1 MQKSV
6 RTVQSEEVR
15 RRFTRP
21 PFLSRMR
28 TLMLKKLENFS
39 LPAIEE
45 KVLAFWSEH
54 NIFAHSIGNRKGK
67 KRFVFYEGPPTANGR
82 PGIHHVLARAFKDVI
97 CRYKTMRG
105 FSVPRKGGWDTHGL
119 PVELEV
125 EKQLGLKSKKEIETY
140 GMAAFNRACRE
151 SVWKYKDEWEKLTA
165 RIGFWLDMEHPY
177 VTYENPYIE
186 SLWSILASVWKKK
199 LLYKGHKV
207 VPWCTR
213 CGTALSSHELAQG
226 YRSVEE
232 ESVYLKFK
240 LKKGQKFGAKK
251 QYETKDSAYI
261 LSWTTTPWTLPG
273 NVALAVAPKVQYAA
287 VRVDGVPELFIL
299 AESLVDSVFR
309 GQAIERVHDLDGSAL
324 VGLEYEPLFD
334 IAPLA
339 KEKTAYAVYPA
350 DFVTTTDGTGV
361 VHTAVMYGEDD
372 YRLGKEVGLPEFHTV
387 GLDGRFVEE
396 VPGLAG
402 MPVKTPESDAKIF
415 AHLKA
420 KKFLLKTEPYTH
432 DYPFCWRCQTP
443 LLYYARDSWFIRM
456 SALRAKLQKENE
468 TINWVPEHLKE
479 GRFGEWL
486 REVKDW
492 AISRERYW
500 GTPLP
505 LWVCDACGHTHAVGN
520 IAELEE
526 KLPQS
531 TNRYIL
537 VRHGEAEN
545 NVRQI
550 LSPWPETEPHHLT
563 LTGRVEVEDTAK
575 KLSREHVDV
584 IISSDLTRTKETAE
598 IIAKATGAHVV
609 FDERLR
615 ERNVGFLDGEPISAY
630 RAQFPSELDRFEKR
644 PRGGESMT
652 DLRARGFAF
661 FKDAEQRYHGKTI
674 VVVGHGDPLWMLRA
688 AMQGWEN
695 RELVTEGTA
704 AYEGYPKKGGAAE
717 VVLRNVP
724 RNELGELDLHRPYI
738 DAVTFPCRECGKGTM
753 KRIPEVVDVW
763 FDSGAMPFAQ
773 AHFPF
778 ETPAGKLAFP
788 ADFISEGIDQ
798 TRGWFYT
805 LLAIGVLAGK
815 GTPFK
820 NVISLGLVL
829 DKNGQKMSK
838 SKGNVVSPWDMVG
851 KYGADAVRWYFFTV
865 NPPGEPKNF
874 DEAELGKVVRQ
885 FILLIYNSFVF
896 LETYGAG
903 AKAAK
908 VAKPTNVL
916 DRWVLSRLNRT
927 IVTATAAFDAYDVG
941 TAGRAIGDFAGDL
954 SRWYIRRS
962 RRRLQRPDP
971 SAAGKADYAAAVWTL
986 RFTLTELAK
995 LLAPFMP
1002 FFAEALWKSL
1012 SGDAKASVHLEDW
1025 PKADKKYID
1034 AELESAMAEVRRV
1047 ASLALAVR
1055 ASAGRKVRQP
1065 LASLTLNT
1073 TLLKGKTD
1081 LLEILQD
1088 EVNVKEVRFDTK
1100 GKDNVALDTTLTHE
1114 LEEEGCLRELVRTVQ
1129 GLRQDAKLEPK
1140 DEVSL
1145 YLEMP
1150 DELQHVVEA
1159 NKQVFLRDV
1168 KASSVEYKRG
1178 RLITAELETKLDEW
1192 TIWVGLQK

>member
-1 MQKSV
+1 
-6 RTVQSEEVR
+6 
-15 RRFTRP
+15 
-21 PFLSRMR
+21 
-28 TLMLKKLENFS
+28 MLKKLENFS

-45 KVLAFWSEH
+45 QVLAFWAEH
-54 NIFAHSIGNRKGK
+54 NIFARSLENRSGK
-67 KRFVFYEGPPTANGR
+67 KEFVFYEGPPTANGK
-82 PGIHHVLARAFKDVI
+82 PGIHHVLARSFKDVI
-97 CRYKTMRG
+97 CRYKTMHG

-140 GMAAFNRACRE
+140 GIAAFNRACRE
-151 SVWKYKDEWEKLTA
+151 SVWKYKDEWERLTS

-226 YRSVEE
+226 YREIEE
-232 ESVYLKFK
+232 TSVYLKFK
-240 LKKGQKFGAKK
+240 LKKGQKFGPKGE
-251 QYETKDSAYI
+251 YETKDSAYI

-273 NVALAVAPKVQYAA
+273 NVALAVAPKIQYAA
-287 VRVDGVPELFIL
+287 IRVGGVPELLIL
-299 AESLVDSVFR
+299 ADALVDSVFS
-309 GQAIERVHDLDGSAL
+309 GNEIERVHTYAGSEL

-339 KEKTAYAVYPA
+339 KEKTAYKVYPA

-372 YRLGKEVGLPEFHTV
+372 YRLGKEVGLPEYHTV

-396 VPGLAG
+396 VSGLAG
-402 MPVKTPESDAKIF
+402 MPVKTKESDEKIF
-415 AHLKA
+415 AHLTA
-420 KKFLLKTEPYTH
+420 KNFLLKTAPYTH

-456 SALRAKLQKENE
+456 SSLREELQKENE

-505 LWVCDACGHTHAVGN
+505 LWVCDSCGRMHAIGS
-520 IAELEE
+520 IEALEKEL
-526 KLPQS
+526 PAS

-545 NVRQI
+545 NIRNI
-550 LSPWPETEPHHLT
+550 LNSWPEKEQYHLT
-563 LTGRVEVEDTAK
+563 LNGRTAVEALAK
-575 KLSREHVDV
+575 KLAHESIDV
-584 IISSDLTRTKETAE
+584 IIASDILRTKETAE
-598 IIAKATGAHVV
+598 IIAQATGVEEVV

-615 ERNVGFLDGEPISAY
+615 EVQFGGFNGMNEKDYHAY
-630 RAQFPSELDRFEKR
+630 FPNEASIFTKR
-644 PRGGESMT
+644 PPEGESF
-652 DLRARGFAF
+652 DDVRARIVPFVLECE
-661 FKDAEQRYHGKTI
+661 KKYSGKTI
-674 VVVGHGDPLWMLRA
+674 LVVSHECPLVLVRA
-688 AMQGWEN
+688 IMEGWTDGKLVN
-695 RELVTEGTA
+695 DRESAHPDAVIPPGTHV
-704 AYEGYPKKGGAAE
+704 ES
-717 VVLRNVP
+717 RFRSVP
-724 RNELGELDLHRPYI
+724 RDELGQLDLHRPYI
-738 DAVTFPCRECGKGTM
+738 DAVTFPCGECVGTM
-753 KRIPEVVDVW
+753 QRIPEVVDVW

-773 AHFPF
+773 EHVMLGDHSTSAMRNVPY
-778 ETPAGKLAFP
+778 P

-838 SKGNVVSPWDMVG
+838 SRGNVVSPWDMIE

-865 NPPGEPKNF
+865 NAPGDPKNF

-885 FILLIYNSFVF
+885 FVLLVYNSFVF

-903 AKAAK
+903 
-908 VAKPTNVL
+908 VASVTSHESPVTNVL
-916 DRWVLSRLNRT
+916 DRWVLSRLNGT
-927 IVTATAAFDAYDVG
+927 IEAATKAFDAYDVG

-962 RRRLQRPDP
+962 RRRLQRPDQ
-971 SAAGKADYAAAVWTL
+971 SAEGQEDYTAAVHTL
-986 RFTLTELAK
+986 HFTLVELSR

-1002 FFAEALWKSL
+1002 FFAEALYRSL
-1012 SGDAKASVHLEDW
+1012 HDSRSTNHDSVHCADW
-1025 PKADKKYID
+1025 PKVNAKRID
-1034 AELESAMAEVRRV
+1034 AELEGAMAEVRRV
-1047 ASLALAVR
+1047 ASVALAKR
-1055 ASAGRKVRQP
+1055 ASAGIKVRQP
-1065 LASLTLNT
+1065 LASLSLNT
-1073 TLLKGKTD
+1073 TLLKGKAE
-1081 LLEILQD
+1081 LLDILKD
-1088 EVNVKEVRFDTK
+1088 EVNVKDVLFDAK
-1100 GKDNVALDTTLTHE
+1100 GTDDVALDTTITHE
-1114 LEEEGCLRELVRTVQ
+1114 LQEEGWLRELVRTVQ
-1129 GLRQDAKLEPK
+1129 GLRQDAKCSPQDTVSLHL
-1140 DEVSL
+1140 EVS
-1145 YLEMP
+1145 
-1150 DELQHVVEA
+1150 DELHHVIETNREA
-1159 NKQVFLRDV
+1159 FLRDV
-1168 KASSVEYKRG
+1168 KASTIEYARG
-1178 RLITAELETKLDEW
+1178 RIIDAELETKLDEW
-1192 TIWVGLQK
+1192 TIWVGIQK